1 LADEEKERRKSE
13 DFLSRSGDR
22 WRGRRCFQV
31 LFTRVDEVSRSPTY
45 LAASNRIT
53 MPAALISP
61 IDRAE
66 LVSNA

>member
-1 LADEEKERRKSE
+1 
-13 DFLSRSGDR
+13 
-22 WRGRRCFQV
+22 V
-31 LFTRVDEVSRSPTY
+31 LFTRVDEISRSPTY